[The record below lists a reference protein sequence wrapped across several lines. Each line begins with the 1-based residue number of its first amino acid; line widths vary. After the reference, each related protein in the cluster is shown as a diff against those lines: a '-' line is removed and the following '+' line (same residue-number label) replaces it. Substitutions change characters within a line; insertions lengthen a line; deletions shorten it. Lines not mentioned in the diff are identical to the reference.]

1 MKSILI
7 TIALFSFALSGAAQ
21 QVDSQAEQQIFKL
34 LNLARAR
41 EGLTSLKFD
50 TKLQDAARQ
59 HSRIMAETNKLL
71 HQVGDEPE
79 FSRRL
84 ASAGAQFSS
93 SGENV
98 AFNQTA
104 DAAHEALM
112 ESPPHRANILN
123 TKFNSVGIGVVSK
136 GGNLWVTEDFAREF
150 EKMTEQQAGDRAFA
164 AFQQARHD
172 ARGPAVR
179 LVKEPKLQAIAC
191 RMAKDGNLETS
202 AALALPGV
210 HHVVAFSGNDV
221 ADLPSNAR
229 KLAGDSTI
237 GRIAVTACF
246 GSSAKYPAG
255 MYWVVIAGY

>member
-7 TIALFSFALSGAAQ
+7 LIALFSLTLTAAAQ
-21 QVDSQAEQQIFKL
+21 QADSQAEQQIFKL

-41 EGLTSLKFD
+41 EGLTSLKLD

-59 HSRIMAETNKLL
+59 HSQLMAEKNQLL
-71 HQVGDEPE
+71 HQVGGEPE

-84 ASAGAQFSS
+84 ENAGAQFSS

-104 DAAHEALM
+104 DAAHDALM

-150 EKMTEQQAGDRAFA
+150 EKLTEQQAGDHAFA
-164 AFQQARHD
+164 AFQQARRD
-172 ARGPAVR
+172 AGGPAVKLVREPR
-179 LVKEPKLQAIAC
+179 LQTIAC
-191 RMAKDGNLETS
+191 RMAQDGDLATG

-210 HHVVAFSGNDV
+210 RRVVAYSGSDV
-221 ADLPSNAR
+221 ADLPSNAH
-229 KLAGDSTI
+229 KLASDFAI
-237 GRIAVTACF
+237 GRIAVAACF
-246 GSSAKYPAG
+246 GSSKKYPAG
-255 MYWVVIAGY
+255 MYWVVITGY